1 MIEYKENQ
9 HMPWWNWI
17 ESLWNSFDRVGTW
30 VARIESE
37 PLSILVGVSLL
48 VPLILI
54 CTILTILMLIPH
66 TWSWLNLSLI
76 EWTDRVG
83 ERMSHSDVTI
93 VRTGSMM
100 TILLTIAIV
109 SPFFV
114 TALPYTLYRH
124 IKGDTSSKTTREEW
138 DRLEEERDTLRAEA
152 ERHREAM
159 MTFLHNT
166 YEPKDFKPI
175 KRIMVHKLDQGIRK
189 QTFVVSPGI
198 YTTEVDHS
206 NIITRDPWGGDNDN
220 YRPMESYA
228 EHVNREIERL
238 RIYDE

>member
-1 MIEYKENQ
+1 MIEYEQNQ
-9 HMPWWNWI
+9 HMPWWDWI
-17 ESLWNSFDRVGTW
+17 ESLWGLFEKVEGK
-30 VARIESE
+30 I
-37 PLSILVGVSLL
+37 LSIKSTFLGTLIGVPTIPIMVVTFGFLSL
-48 VPLILI
+48 
-54 CTILTILMLIPH
+54 LMLIPH

-93 VRTGSMM
+93 VRVGGLITL
-100 TILLTIAIV
+100 LLTIAIV

-114 TALPYTLYRH
+114 TALPYSLYRH

-138 DRLEEERDTLRAEA
+138 DRLEEERIRLRAEM
-152 ERHREAM
+152 ERQREAIV
-159 MTFLHNT
+159 TFLNNM
-166 YEPKDFKPI
+166 EPPKDFKP
-175 KRIMVHKLDQGIRK
+175 KKSIMVHKLDQGIRK
-189 QTFVVSPGI
+189 ETFISPGV
-198 YTTEVDHS
+198 YTREVDHS
-206 NIITRDPWGGDNDN
+206 TIVRDPWGGDNNN